1 MSDGAVA
8 VLYRAGSRR
17 LANPASRDAVKWEEH
32 IVHVSIRARHVEV
45 DQSLRDLT
53 REKISKLS
61 RFLTGMDHA
70 EVCFS
75 EERNPRIATNE
86 VCEVTLTGHGHFVRA
101 KSSSATAQASM
112 DLVVDKLEHQLV
124 RLKGK
129 LDGQKH
135 GGPKRG
141 HNHHVGLHVTPSNG
155 TAIAVLDEV
164 MADAPLA
171 VSDANEAQIV
181 KIKQFT
187 VLAMTPEEAALQM
200 DLLQHDFYLF
210 TNCETARSAVIYRRE
225 DGHLGLID
233 AA

>member
-1 MSDGAVA
+1 M
-8 VLYRAGSRR
+8 
-17 LANPASRDAVKWEEH
+17 
-32 IVHVSIRARHVEV
+32 HVSIRARLVEV
-45 DQSLRDLT
+45 DQPLKDLT

-61 RFLTGMDHA
+61 RFLTGMDFA

-101 KSSSATAQASM
+101 KSSSATAQAAM

-141 HNHHVGLHVTPSNG
+141 HNHHVGLHVTPTNG
-155 TAIAVLDEV
+155 TATSVLDEV
-164 MADAPLA
+164 MAPAPAA
-171 VSDANEAQIV
+171 VSDLNEAQVV
-181 KIKQFT
+181 KVKQFM
-187 VLAMTPEEAALQM
+187 VVAMTVEDAALQM

-210 TNCETARSAVIYRRE
+210 TNCETQRSAVIYRRD

>member
-1 MSDGAVA
+1 M
-8 VLYRAGSRR
+8 
-17 LANPASRDAVKWEEH
+17 
-32 IVHVSIRARHVEV
+32 HVSIRARLVEV
-45 DQSLRDLT
+45 DQPLKDLT

-61 RFLTGMDHA
+61 RFLTGMDFA

-101 KSSSATAQASM
+101 KSSAASAQAAM

-141 HNHHVGLHVTPSNG
+141 HNHHVGLHVTPTNG
-155 TAIAVLDEV
+155 TATAVLDEV
-164 MADAPLA
+164 MAPAPDA
-171 VSDANEAQIV
+171 VSDLNEAHVV
-181 KIKQFT
+181 KVKQF
-187 VLAMTPEEAALQM
+187 VVVAMTVEDAALQM

-210 TNCETARSAVIYRRE
+210 TNCETQRSAVIYRRD

>member
-1 MSDGAVA
+1 M
-8 VLYRAGSRR
+8 
-17 LANPASRDAVKWEEH
+17 
-32 IVHVSIRARHVEV
+32 HVSIRARLVEV
-45 DQSLRDLT
+45 DQPLKDLT

-61 RFLTGMDHA
+61 RFLTGMDFA

-101 KSSSATAQASM
+101 KSSSATAQAAM

-141 HNHHVGLHVTPSNG
+141 HNHHVGLHVTPTNG
-155 TAIAVLDEV
+155 TATSVLDEV
-164 MADAPLA
+164 MAPAPAA
-171 VSDANEAQIV
+171 VSDLNEAQVV
-181 KIKQFT
+181 KVKQF
-187 VLAMTPEEAALQM
+187 VVVAMTVEDAALQM

-210 TNCETARSAVIYRRE
+210 TNCETQRSAVIYRRD